1 LRYGVSWVTL
11 AQFNNLAN
19 PNRLTVGQ
27 RINIPGAGQTPG
39 PTPSP
44 QTEEIY
50 VVKAGDNLYRIG
62 LAYGISWVQI
72 AEANGIVNPN
82 SLAVGQRIK
91 IPTSAPGPSPQ
102 FSHQVRQGQTL
113 FTISLQYGVAWTAI
127 AEANNIVSPYVIFP
141 GQVLVI
147 PGG

>member
-1 LRYGVSWVTL
+1 TL
-11 AQFNNLAN
+11 AEFNNLDN
-19 PNRLTVGQ
+19 PNRLIVGQ
-27 RINIPGAGQTPG
+27 EIKLPGTADTPE

-62 LAYGISWVQI
+62 LAYGIGWVQI

-82 SLAVGQRIK
+82 HLLVGQQIK
-91 IPTSAPGPSPQ
+91 IPMEASGPTPQ
-102 FSHQVRQGQTL
+102 FTHTVRAGDTI
-113 FTISLQYGVAWTAI
+113 FRISLQYGVAWTAI
-127 AEANNIVSPYVIFP
+127 AEANNIESPYVIFP
-141 GQVLVI
+141 GQELVI